1 MKRAKESGFSLI
13 ELLVATALLLVI
25 LGPLLSFMKSAQ
37 LLRSTSYKLTDVEQN
52 ARAALVLIGRDLQNA
67 GYNFTPS
74 IDTAGSNLLTP
85 LLGTGTLAVNNL
97 YPIIPGN
104 NVNLVETVSSAG
116 GIVTN
121 ATDQITMVYTNQIFN
136 NGLPLTG
143 TVNST
148 GSQFT
153 LIPGLSLTGQAT
165 LYTGDFCVLSAGQ
178 ETAIGVVTSITGTNR
193 INFQSGGADIYNI
206 NRPGVGPLSK
216 LDPQQVNRLIT
227 LYTFYFVTYFVDRNG
242 NLVRRERL
250 APPHTASLSPSNM
263 TAASVTSVTSK
274 YDCGTGNDCYHDN
287 IIATGIEDLQF
298 TYLLSERKNP
308 NTNAALTTSPVND
321 PGFYGSGTNQGIQGT
336 DYRLLDIR
344 RVNVSIKARAQER
357 DTKVRDPYNS
367 SNGYLY
373 RFSLEGTFNT
383 RNFYGNSYKP
393 KPLE

>member
-1 MKRAKESGFSLI
+1 MKKAKESGFSLI

-25 LGPLLSFMKSAQ
+25 LGPLLSFMRSAQ

-67 GYNFTPS
+67 GYNFTPA
-74 IDTAGSNLLTP
+74 IDTSGSNLLTP
-85 LLGTGTLAVNNL
+85 LLGTGSQAVSNL

-104 NVNLVETVSSAG
+104 NVNLVETVNSAG
-116 GIVTN
+116 ATVTN
-121 ATDQITMVYTNQIFN
+121 ATDQITMVYTNQIYN

-143 TVNST
+143 TVNSS

-165 LYTGDFCVLSAGQ
+165 LYEGNFCVLNAGQ
-178 ETAIGVVTSITGTNR
+178 ESAVGIVTSITGTNR

-206 NRPGVGPLSK
+206 NRPGTGPLSK

-242 NLVRRERL
+242 NLIRRESF
-250 APPHTASLSPSNM
+250 APPHTASTSPSNM
-263 TAASVTSVTSK
+263 TPASVTANTQD
-274 YDCGTGNDCYHDN
+274 YPCGPGNKCYRDN
-287 IIATGIEDLQF
+287 IIATGVEDLQF
-298 TYLLSERKNP
+298 TYFLSERKNP
-308 NTNAALTTSPVND
+308 NTRVPLTTAPVDD
-321 PGFYGSGTNQGIQGT
+321 PGFYGASINQGIKET

-367 SNGYLY
+367 NNGYLY